1 MQNTTQIRTTNP
13 TNTPA
18 DTTTLDQRREFDR
31 SRPLER
37 DESRFLISSDKV
49 EGTEVFS
56 TDGEK
61 IGQIEELMI
70 GKRSGRV
77 EYAVMSFGG
86 FLGIGESYNPLPW
99 EALDYDTDK
108 GGYVVNID
116 KDLLKDAPRFEKN
129 SAPTWTREFGQEV
142 YAYYGVMY

>member
-1 MQNTTQIRTTNP
+1 MQTTEKTLSQKTF
-13 TNTPA
+13 
-18 DTTTLDQRREFDR
+18 DTTTLDERKEFDR

-37 DESRFLISSDKV
+37 DETTFLISSGKV
-49 EGTEVFS
+49 EGTDVFA

-61 IGQIEELMI
+61 IGTIDHLML

-86 FLGIGESYNPLPW
+86 FLGIGESFAPLPW
-99 EALDYDTDK
+99 ETLDYDPER

-116 KDLLKDAPRFEKN
+116 KSLLKDAPRFERD
-129 SAPTWTREFGQEV
+129 SEPAWDTAYGQHV
-142 YAYYGVMY
+142 YSYYGVMY